1 MLGENYLNWII
12 KDNLLVYIYLHYCL
26 KKLLYIN
33 FLKKKKKNEGIILF
47 FTIFIF
53 LTILSYFSKKLNSRT
68 ELKIKT

>member
-1 MLGENYLNWII
+1 MSLYLFALLPKKII
-12 KDNLLVYIYLHYCL
+12 IH
-26 KKLLYIN
+26 KLY
-33 FLKKKKKNEGIILF
+33 KKKKNEGIILF